1 MCKSIIFVARL
12 GAMFCLAAAW
22 PAHASAQSDLSN
34 EQAAPESAGL
44 TAGGFFVP
52 GLAAP
57 GTITGKTGLFVVPSN
72 APTTAPAF
80 VSKNQVRLLGVT
92 LQIKLTSGG
101 MLQSYS
107 PYALVYLDKGTDGS
121 YHVYSLA
128 LNNTASLPKPVQVS
142 SLKLAAAAD
151 LCDESEAQT
160 NLLQPTTLFLL
171 FHTAGANHACG
182 DADDVYQVVHFTDSA
197 TTAAKVVA
205 VHTTQFAT
213 IYTTTGK
220 APGPL
225 GGIVMLDAPTGHL
238 DFYTSSAFTSPKSLL
253 SGITFYRDL
262 HTNFNY
268 QLAGNNAGFFA
279 VTANSGTESLYR
291 ITTTGTITDE
301 YTAKGSIGSTTSD
314 AAAVYFTDTV
324 GGKHSETFWQEP
336 AAGGSPLELFA
347 TTESA
352 DQSDSLV
359 GSNGSLLVFS
369 TAHGATSTSTL
380 NTLPVGKK
388 SATAHTIANFSGFLT
403 AEMLS
408 PTNFFGGTDSIIF
421 ANVYKFGSVGIAY
434 SSEAIKPSGSVV
446 KALLPRSQ
454 FFSRVTPTSAAIL
467 QAQGITDTNGGDGGA
482 RVYSVSMTSGA
493 ATAYN
498 VVGGGNF
505 ITPTSYV
512 LDSLSPLSTSGVGA
526 GNESPLVPGKYSEG
540 LIYNA
545 TLGIIYP
552 ISLANTNVIIF

>member
-1 MCKSIIFVARL
+1 M
-12 GAMFCLAAAW
+12 
-22 PAHASAQSDLSN
+22 
-34 EQAAPESAGL
+34 
-44 TAGGFFVP
+44 
-52 GLAAP
+52 
-57 GTITGKTGLFVVPSN
+57 PSN

-80 VSKNQVRLLGVT
+80 VSKNQVRVLGLT
-92 LQIKLTSGG
+92 LQIMLTSAG

-142 SLKLAAAAD
+142 SLKLSAAAD
-151 LCDESEAQT
+151 LCSQGEAQT

-171 FHTAGANHACG
+171 VHTAGANRVCG
-182 DADDVYQVVHFTDSA
+182 DADDVYEVVHVTDSA
-197 TTAAKVVA
+197 TTAPKVVA

-238 DFYTSSAFTSPKSLL
+238 DFYTSSAFTLPKSLL
-253 SGITFYRDL
+253 SGITSYRDL
-262 HTNFNY
+262 HANFNY

-279 VTANSGTESLYR
+279 VTANNGTESLYR

-301 YTAKGSIGSTTSD
+301 YTAKGTIGGATSD
-314 AAAVYFTDTV
+314 ASAVFFTDTV
-324 GGKHSETFWQEP
+324 AATRSETFWQEP
-336 AAGGSPLELFA
+336 AAGGTPLELFA

-369 TAHGATSTSTL
+369 TAHGATSASAL

-388 SATAHTIANFSGFLT
+388 STTAHTIASFSGFLT
-403 AEMLS
+403 AEMFS
-408 PTNFFGGTDSIIF
+408 PTNFFGGADSIIF
-421 ANVYKFGSVGIAY
+421 ANVIKFGTAGIAY

-446 KALLPRSQ
+446 KALLPGSQ
-454 FFSRVTPTSAAIL
+454 FFSRVTPTSATIL

-482 RVYSVSMTSGA
+482 KVYSVNMTSGA

-505 ITPTSYV
+505 ITPTAYV
-512 LDSLSPLSTSGVGA
+512 LDSLSPLSTTGVGA
-526 GNESPLVPGKYSEG
+526 GNESPLVRGKYSEG

-545 TLGIIYP
+545 TLGVIYP
-552 ISLANTNVIIF
+552 VSLAYTNVLIF